1 MSSSRG
7 VSSRHGITC
16 AAPDCTNPLTRGGR
30 GRPAIYCSP
39 ACRSSSYRNHRRH
52 LDEPVVVEVD
62 HGSTSAKGRPA
73 GRVWMVRLRRGERSV
88 IVAIGLGR
96 PSADHLANQISDL
109 LGGRQPARGG
119 AID

>member
-7 VSSRHGITC
+7 VSSRHEITC
-16 AAPDCTNPLTRGGR
+16 AAPGCANPVSRGGR
-30 GRPAIYCSP
+30 GRPAIYCSA

-96 PSADHLANQISDL
+96 PSADHLAGQISDL
-109 LGGRQPARGG
+109 LGGRQPAGGG